1 MEPVA
6 YDCIDA
12 HHHLWN
18 YSEEQYPWMSDKM
31 QVLRQNYL
39 PDDLQVV
46 MQASGVDGTV
56 AVQARQTLQETE
68 WLLDLANQHP
78 FIRGVVGWAPLIDP
92 AVGQEL
98 EKFAAHPKM
107 KAVRHVLHDEQDDFY
122 MLREDFNRGIA
133 LLKNYGLRY
142 DILIFE
148 RHLPQTI
155 TFVDKHPSQ
164 IFIVDHIAKPL
175 IREGQISNWRENLME
190 LSKRENVYCKLSGM
204 VTEADWQTWTDASL
218 SPYFEIV
225 LQAFGPARLM
235 FGSDWPVL
243 NLASNYDQ
251 WVQTVKRAIRTL
263 SATEQAR
270 IMGATAKDAYRL

>member
-243 NLASNYDQ
+243 NLASSYDQ
-251 WVQTVKRAIRTL
+251 WVQIVKRAIRAL
-263 SATEQAR
+263 SATEQAQ
-270 IMGATAKDAYRL
+270 IMGATAKDVYRL